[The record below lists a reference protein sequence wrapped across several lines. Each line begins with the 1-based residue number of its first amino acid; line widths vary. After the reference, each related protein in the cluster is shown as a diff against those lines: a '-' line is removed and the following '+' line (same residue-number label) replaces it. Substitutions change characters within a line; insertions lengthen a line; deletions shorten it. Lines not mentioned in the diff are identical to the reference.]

1 MKFFFLHSSEAP
13 GTLGKM
19 KSRNLLLSDEF
30 RVEVMG
36 IRAQGRTA
44 RWCLSHK
51 SWHPF
56 RWSSSFTCCQ
66 KGFELGFVC
75 WETSSEV
82 FSMRSSVGHTF
93 PSAGLVHTTSSS
105 PTFQDMNS
113 LHSQLM
119 PSTSNT
125 EFLFLIRR
133 KAPIVEWRYQIQRL
147 KDINK
152 ENGNTLAVVF
162 IHTFLWASEIH
173 WWLDILK
180 VNIFTIVEKQTI
192 FLNPLSLSSSLPGL
206 GH

>member
-1 MKFFFLHSSEAP
+1 MKLFFLYSSEAP
-13 GTLGKM
+13 RTLGKM

-36 IRAQGRTA
+36 IRAWGGTA
-44 RWCLSHK
+44 RWWCLSQK
-51 SWHPF
+51 SRHQF
-56 RWSSSFTCCQ
+56 RWSSSFTCGQ

-75 WETSSEV
+75 WETGSDI
-82 FSMRSSVGHTF
+82 FSVRSSVGHTF

-105 PTFQDMNS
+105 PTFQDVNS

-119 PSTSNT
+119 PSTSNI

-133 KAPIVEWRYQIQRL
+133 KAPIVEWCYQIQRL

-152 ENGNTLAVVF
+152 ENGNTLAVVI

-180 VNIFTIVEKQTI
+180 VNI
-192 FLNPLSLSSSLPGL
+192 LL
-206 GH
+206 

>member
-1 MKFFFLHSSEAP
+1 MKLFFLYSSEAP

-19 KSRNLLLSDEF
+19 KSRNLLLRDEF

-36 IRAQGRTA
+36 IRAQGRTS
-44 RWCLSHK
+44 RWYLSHK
-51 SWHPF
+51 SRHPF
-56 RWSSSFTCCQ
+56 QWSFSFTCGH

-75 WETSSEV
+75 WETGSDV
-82 FSMRSSVGHTF
+82 FSVRSSVGHTF

-105 PTFQDMNS
+105 PTFQDVNS

-119 PSTSNT
+119 PSTSST

-152 ENGNTLAVVF
+152 ENGNTLAVVI

-192 FLNPLSLSSSLPGL
+192 FLNPGSLSSSLPGL

>member
-1 MKFFFLHSSEAP
+1 MKVFFLYSSEAP
-13 GTLGKM
+13 RTLGKT

-30 RVEVMG
+30 WVEVMG
-36 IRAQGRTA
+36 IKAWGGTA
-44 RWCLSHK
+44 RPWCLSQK
-51 SWHPF
+51 SRHQF
-56 RWSSSFTCCQ
+56 SSSFTCGQ
-66 KGFELGFVC
+66 KDFELGFVC
-75 WETSSEV
+75 WETGRDV
-82 FSMRSSVGHTF
+82 FSVRSSVGHTF
-93 PSAGLVHTTSSS
+93 PSAGLVHTTTSS

-119 PSTSNT
+119 PSTSNV

-133 KAPIVEWRYQIQRL
+133 KAPIVEWCYQIQRL
-147 KDINK
+147 IDINK
-152 ENGNTLAVVF
+152 GNENTLALVI

-206 GH
+206 CH